1 MKKVLFVC
9 LGNICRSP
17 AAEGVFTFMIKE
29 AGLQN
34 EVSVDSCGTAAHH
47 EGESAD
53 LRMQEHAKRR
63 GYQLNSIARGLVRR
77 DFDEFDFILTM
88 DNSNYKNVVAMAAD
102 NQKYKIIKMTDFCS
116 NHPHDQI
123 PDPYYGGPDGFEL
136 VLDLLEDSCHGLIEK
151 IKAEMNK

>member
-17 AAEGVFTFMIKE
+17 AAEGVFTKMIKD
-29 AGLQN
+29 AGLDDR
-34 EVSVDSCGTAAHH
+34 VSIDSCGTAAHH

-53 LRMQEHAKRR
+53 IRMREHAKRR
-63 GYQLNSIARGLVRR
+63 GYELTSIARGLVRK
-77 DFDEFDFILTM
+77 DFDEFDYILTM
-88 DNSNYKNVVAMAAD
+88 DNSNFNNVVALAAD
-102 NQKYKIIKMTDFCS
+102 NQKRKIKKLTDFCS

-136 VLDLLEDSCHGLIEK
+136 VLELLEDACQGLVDQ
-151 IKAEMNK
+151 IKEELKQ